1 MSMRPRFQPLAKTMD
16 RLKALPG
23 RQLNRLFSSRTG
35 PSLRTTEIW
44 LTNRSGYRVAAC
56 LHEPD
61 DLLLRPGVLLVPGAG
76 DSGASFCDLGGLIA
90 ADELASLGL
99 RVLHFAPVGRGASW
113 GHDDYCGRQ
122 GQDSCRA
129 ALECLH
135 ATRGVDPARVA
146 VLSFSLG
153 IALAAPVL
161 VEHGARLGTHA
172 LLDWEGTH
180 DRAAMEALG
189 PLPPAAEVSEREDPA
204 HFWMLRDPTLPLGQ
218 LPCLHHRLKAGP
230 TRAISNRFIRG
241 QLRDLLEL

>member
-1 MSMRPRFQPLAKTMD
+1 MNTRDFLRPLAKTVD
-16 RLKALPG
+16 HLKALPG
-23 RQLNRLFSSRTG
+23 RQLSRLFASRG
-35 PSLRTTEIW
+35 GLPLRTTEVW
-44 LTNRSGYRVAAC
+44 LTNRSGYRIAAC

-61 DLLLRPGVLLVPGAG
+61 DSLVRPAVLLVPGAG
-76 DSGASFCDLGGLIA
+76 ESGTSFCNLGGLVG

-99 RVLHFAPVGRGASW
+99 RVLHFAPVGRGATW

-135 ATRGVDPARVA
+135 ATRGVDPARVV

-161 VEHGARLGTHA
+161 AEHGKRLGTHA

-180 DRAAMEALG
+180 DRASMEALG
-189 PLPPAAEVSEREDPA
+189 PRPPAAEASEREDP
-204 HFWMLRDPTLPLGQ
+204 HRFWMVRDPSLPLGQ
-218 LPCLHHRLKAGP
+218 LPCPHHRLKAGR
-230 TRAISNRFIRG
+230 TQAISNRFIRG
-241 QLRDLLEL
+241 QLRDLFEL